1 MFIKL
6 VRNLVL
12 TALLLLF
19 PFATTVIAA
28 DKDMKEVT
36 TTQAM
41 EKLNINKAT
50 VEDLASIKGIGPK
63 KAQAIIDYRTTNGDF
78 IDVKELIKV
87 KGIGQ
92 STLAKISPHLSI

>member
-19 PFATTVIAA
+19 PFATIVIAA

-41 EKLNINKAT
+41 AKLNINKAT